1 MRTSILAASILLVGG
16 LLVTGT
22 AAQAAP
28 QKARTAAH
36 KTEMTWASGT
46 LEKFDPVSR
55 ALVVKRAGK
64 DMTFTLGE
72 QAGVMHGKKKGT
84 LPELAAAIGKTV
96 KVEYS
101 TANGANTVS
110 LVEISAGAERPTKGV
125 ARK

>member
-1 MRTSILAASILLVGG
+1 MKTSILAASLLLVGG

-28 QKARTAAH
+28 QKAKAPAH
-36 KTEMTWASGT
+36 KTEMAWASGT
-46 LEKFDPVSR
+46 LEKFDAVSR
-55 ALVVKRAGK
+55 SLVVKHAGK

-84 LPELAAAIGKTV
+84 VPELAAAIGKTV

-110 LVEISAGAERPTKGV
+110 LVEISARAERPAKSA

>member
-1 MRTSILAASILLVGG
+1 MKTSTLAASLLLIGG

-28 QKARTAAH
+28 QKAKAPAH

-55 ALVVKRAGK
+55 SLVVKHAGK

-72 QAGVMHGKKKGT
+72 QAGVMRGRKKGT
-84 LPELAAAIGKTV
+84 VPELAAAIGKTV

-101 TANGANTVS
+101 TANGTNVVR
-110 LVEISAGAERPTKGV
+110 LVEISARAERVSKG
-125 ARK
+125 AAK

>member
-1 MRTSILAASILLVGG
+1 MKTSILAASLLLVGG

-22 AAQAAP
+22 LAQAGPQKVKAAAQ
-28 QKARTAAH
+28 
-36 KTEMTWASGT
+36 KTEMAWASGT
-46 LEKFDPVSR
+46 LEKFDAVSR
-55 ALVVKRAGK
+55 SLVVKHAGK

-84 LPELAAAIGKTV
+84 VPELAAAIGKTV

-110 LVEISAGAERPTKGV
+110 LVEISARAERPAKSA